1 MTCISKWLNI
11 CNEQRWENS
20 PGHGLNSK
28 SFVTL
33 PAVVVWSC
41 KLLQGTKKNKR
52 CLYLQLGSSA
62 TPSVPVANPEG
73 FQGCILLS
81 QVMKFG
87 ARSCSS
93 SMNPYE
99 AHLLWSHFK
108 QLWKLP
114 AIQKVYLML
123 NISWRHQ
130 NAWPS
135 YWKITLSHSGTLR
148 SHLQTH
154 ACVCNPNV
162 QLFSQKGTWTLKI
175 HPQASQALV
184 FFLEQTTLSSW
195 EVKAR
200 KAGL

>member
-52 CLYLQLGSSA
+52 CLYLQSGSSA

-81 QVMKFG
+81 QVVKLG
-87 ARSCSS
+87 ARSSTS
-93 SMNPYE
+93 SMNPCE
-99 AHLLWSHFK
+99 AHLLWSHFE

-135 YWKITLSHSGTLR
+135 YWKITSSHSGTLR
-148 SHLQTH
+148 SHL
-154 ACVCNPNV
+154 
-162 QLFSQKGTWTLKI
+162 
-175 HPQASQALV
+175 
-184 FFLEQTTLSSW
+184 
-195 EVKAR
+195 
-200 KAGL
+200 